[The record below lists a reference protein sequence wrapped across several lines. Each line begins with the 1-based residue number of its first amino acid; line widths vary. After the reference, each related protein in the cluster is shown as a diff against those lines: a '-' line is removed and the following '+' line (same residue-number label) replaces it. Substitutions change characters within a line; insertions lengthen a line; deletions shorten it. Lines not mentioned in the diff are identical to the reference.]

1 MKRFSAS
8 LFIREMQMKTTM
20 RYRFTPT
27 RKIIIKKKKKAV
39 TSMGKDMEKLEQ
51 PEIHWWECKI
61 VQ

>member
-1 MKRFSAS
+1 
-8 LFIREMQMKTTM
+8 MQMKTTM